1 MPAPLVDLAPIRA
14 ALAAG
19 ELVLTPNQ
27 RLARAIEQTWGQEL
41 AATGTLVWERPR
53 AYALEHWFERM
64 WQELRDAAFA
74 PALAG
79 TVASAAVET
88 RLWARVIAAHPD
100 SVAGNP
106 QGFARLARS
115 ARQLLERWD
124 LDPARL
130 DADGHRGAE
139 LLLAWLPAWRKAMT
153 ACALLTREQSLD
165 VLPAGMAAGLLAR
178 EPAIHLL
185 GFATLPPRYRRIL
198 TGLGARVI
206 ELRPQGVDASPRL
219 AALPDP
225 AAEIAAAAGWAR
237 DQLQADPQR
246 RIGVIFPDLT
256 ANRARIERQFRDLLA
271 PDHGLPDSGW
281 QPPPFNLSAGVPL
294 AELPLPRAALELLA
308 LADGPAP
315 LGLHCA
321 LLQDPFWSDAETELE
336 VRSRAERQLWDLNRL
351 APSAGD
357 FRHALARAEAAPENP
372 VGSLSRR
379 VQAAS
384 EHRRR
389 APARQ
394 GFAAWARHASEHLD
408 ILGWPG
414 SRSLDSHEYQQR
426 QHWRTLLDDFTALAV
441 TGETPNWSEALTE
454 LRRLAA
460 DTVFQPRTPEAPL
473 QILGVLEAAGLR
485 FDALWV
491 AGMSDARWPESLAPH
506 PLLPGPLQRRLAMPR
521 AQGAHE
527 LALARTLVTDLA
539 GAAPAV
545 IFSYPLRDGEVAL
558 QAFAPLRQ
566 LPSQV
571 VPVPALDQPLAV
583 AQVGTGVLETIAWG
597 DAPACVAAELVRGGS
612 GLLRDQ
618 AACPFNAFAIWRLGA
633 RALPEPEPGL
643 TRAERGTLV
652 HRALEL
658 CWRELPD
665 QMALLALSPAARAE
679 HLAAAIDGALDELAR
694 QRPELRGGRPRAVE
708 SACLH
713 RLLAHWLML
722 ETLRPPFQVVA
733 REQDVELDLAG
744 LPIRL
749 RIDRIDRLADGRLLL
764 IDYKTGNVRAG
775 GWVGARPE
783 EPQLPLYALA
793 VAGSPAEFSADLSA
807 NTLTG
812 SPLAGI
818 AFARVRIDDKAS
830 GALLGIS
837 DVAELIPGCKTLAEY
852 GLPADWPAALAQWR
866 HDLGAL
872 AQEFL
877 HGTATIACHTRAVDN
892 QTELLPLNRLPEQ
905 DAIQRWRE
913 RT

>member
-1 MPAPLVDLAPIRA
+1 MPAPLVDLAPVRA

-27 RLARAIEQTWGQEL
+27 RLARGIEQTWGQEL

-53 AYALEHWFERM
+53 VYALEHWCERN
-64 WQELRDAAFA
+64 WQELRDAAFG

-100 SVAGNP
+100 QIAGNP

-139 LLLAWLPAWRKAMT
+139 LLRAWLPAWRKAMA

-165 VLPAGMAAGLLAR
+165 MLPAGAAAGLLAR
-178 EPAIHLL
+178 EPAVHLL
-185 GFATLPPRYRRIL
+185 GFATLPPRYRRVL
-198 TGLGARVI
+198 TSLCDQII
-206 ELRPQGVDASPRL
+206 ELQPQAADASPRL

-225 AAEIAAAAGWAR
+225 GAEIAAAAHWAH
-237 DQLQADPQR
+237 DQLLTDPQR
-246 RIGVIFPDLT
+246 RIGVVFPDLT
-256 ANRARIERQFRDLLA
+256 ANRAQVERQFRDLLT
-271 PDHGLPDSGW
+271 PGHGLPDAGW
-281 QPPPFNLSAGVPL
+281 QPPPFNLSAGVAL

-308 LADGPAP
+308 LADGPAA

-321 LLQDPFWSDAETELE
+321 LLLDPFWSDAATELE
-336 VRSRAERQLWDLNRL
+336 VRARAERHLRDLNRL

-357 FRHALARAEAAPENP
+357 FRHAVARAEAADENT
-372 VGSLSRR
+372 VGRLSRR
-379 VQAAS
+379 LQEAAD
-384 EHRRR
+384 HRRR
-389 APARQ
+389 ASARQ
-394 GFAAWARHASEHLD
+394 GFAAWARHAAEHLE

-414 SRSLDSHEYQQR
+414 SRALDSHEYQQR

-441 TGETPNWSEALTE
+441 TGETPSWSEALAE

-460 DTVFQPRTPEAPL
+460 ETVFQPRTPDAPL

-506 PLLPGPLQRRLAMPR
+506 PLLPGALQRRLAMPR

-527 LALARTLVTDLA
+527 LTLARAMVAELA
-539 GAAPAV
+539 GAAPEV

-558 QAFAPLRQ
+558 QAFAPLRA
-566 LPSQV
+566 LPPQS
-571 VPVPALDQPLAV
+571 VPVPALDQPLAAV
-583 AQVGTGVLETIAWG
+583 QAGAVVLEQITWG
-597 DAPACVAAELVRGGS
+597 DAPPCVAAEPVRGGS
-612 GLLRDQ
+612 SLLRDQ

-643 TRAERGTLV
+643 NRAERGNLV

-658 CWRELPD
+658 FWRDLPD

-679 HLAAAIDGALDELAR
+679 HLSAAIAGALEELAR
-694 QRPELRGGRPRAVE
+694 QRPELRGGRLRAVE
-708 SACLH
+708 SACLE
-713 RLLAHWLML
+713 RLLAHWLAL
-722 ETLRPPFQVVA
+722 ETLRPPFAVA
-733 REQDVELDLAG
+733 VREQDFALELDG

-764 IDYKTGNVRAG
+764 IDYKTGNIKAG
-775 GWVGARPE
+775 GWAGARPE

-793 VAGSPAEFSADLSA
+793 VADSPADSSGGA
-807 NTLTG
+807 
-812 SPLAGI
+812 LAGI

-830 GALLGIS
+830 GALLGIT
-837 DVAELIPGCKTLAEY
+837 DTAELIPGCKTLAEY
-852 GLPADWPAALAQWR
+852 GLPTDWPDALAQWR

-877 HGTATIACHTRAVDN
+877 RGTATIACYTRSVDN